1 MDPLPWRK
9 RQLANYVIVLG
20 WLDLQIDAETTALEK
35 RSRERVP
42 RLRSDSLF
50 YFMQGRCPAPAAGL
64 CPAPRVESL
73 VAKSCRRER
82 VPRLRSDSPSPW
94 TSGRKSRKLRA
105 PLSAGS

>member
-50 YFMQGRCPAPAAGL
+50 YTGL

-73 VAKSCRRER
+73 
-82 VPRLRSDSPSPW
+82 L
-94 TSGRKSRKLRA
+94 
-105 PLSAGS
+105 